1 MMNRRTFLKTSA
13 GATLGSLLAN
23 ASFANVLAGKSLAKI
38 GVQLYTVRSLM
49 EKDFTGT
56 LEKVAQAGYKEVEFA
71 GYYDRKPKDIKKLL
85 NRLGLQAP
93 ATHQGLAVFEQKMD
107 WLVETAK
114 ILGHEYVVCPWLS
127 AEQRGTIDDYKKLA
141 AAFNKFGE
149 ACQKAGLQFAYHNH
163 DFEFVATE
171 GQIPFDVLLAETD
184 PQLVQIEIDL
194 YWIIKA
200 GADPLAYFAKHPG
213 RFALCHVK
221 DMAAEQKMVEVGK
234 GNIDFGKIFAQS
246 QQAGLK
252 HYFVEHDQPENPLES
267 ITVSC
272 QYLKGLK
279 F

>member
-1 MMNRRTFLKTSA
+1 MMNRRTFLQTSA
-13 GATLGSLLAN
+13 GATLGSLLGKFAIAN
-23 ASFANVLAGKSLAKI
+23 PTGKSLAKI

-85 NRLGLQAP
+85 HRLGLQAP

-114 ILGHEYVVCPWLS
+114 ILGHEYVVCPWL
-127 AEQRGTIDDYKKLA
+127 APEQRGTIADYKKLA

-272 QYLKGLK
+272 QYLKNLT

>member
-13 GATLGSLLAN
+13 GATLDNLFAN

-49 EKDFTGT
+49 EKDFVGT

-71 GYYDRKPKDIKKLL
+71 GYYDRKPKEIKKLL
-85 NRLGLQAP
+85 ARLGLKAP
-93 ATHQGLAVFEQKMD
+93 ATHQGLAVFEQQMD

-114 ILGHEYVVCPWLS
+114 MIGHEYVVCPWLS